1 MWVQHHNGI
10 FVFSDEGKTFD
21 EIFGVEP
28 PTLSECEPRG

>member
-10 FVFSDEGKTFD
+10 FVSSDDGKTFD